1 MKKTL
6 GMMLSLAL
14 AIGSATVTLSANDEK
29 AGDHKAGDKGHEK
42 DHGKDH
48 EKDKKEDHGKH

>member
-1 MKKTL
+1 
-6 GMMLSLAL
+6 MMLSLAL